1 MDSFNRYLKAA
12 VLFGLGMLL
21 LVKIMD
27 DSLYFYIN
35 KRFAWLTTF
44 GAICFLTLAFAS
56 LRNREP
62 NHAHEHHTHE
72 HSHRL
77 QLGMILIASVPL
89 LLGFLLPAK
98 PLDTSVIQ
106 NRGISYTASFTTQ
119 DDEVLDLDQPAEE
132 RTILDWIRSFNYSE
146 NPSEFQGE
154 PANVIGFVY
163 HDPRLKENQFMVGR
177 IAITCCVADAFAIG
191 MIVEWPDAV
200 EMTENSWVNVE
211 GIVDATQ
218 LDGKTIPLIIAESI
232 TPTNAPSEP
241 YVYP

>member
-1 MDSFNRYLKAA
+1 
-12 VLFGLGMLL
+12 
-21 LVKIMD
+21 
-27 DSLYFYIN
+27 
-35 KRFAWLTTF
+35 
-44 GAICFLTLAFAS
+44 
-56 LRNREP
+56 
-62 NHAHEHHTHE
+62 
-72 HSHRL
+72 
-77 QLGMILIASVPL
+77 
-89 LLGFLLPAK
+89 
-98 PLDTSVIQ
+98 
-106 NRGISYTASFTTQ
+106 
-119 DDEVLDLDQPAEE
+119 LDLDQPAEE